1 MVRFSLITH
10 GLARWTNVACIVVVS
25 MTVIEPVVTLGVN
38 ENDALGVVDIEALI
52 LELSVTLVE
61 SIGDREVV
69 LLTELL

>member
-1 MVRFSLITH
+1 
-10 GLARWTNVACIVVVS
+10 

-61 SIGDREVV
+61 AIGDREVV